1 VHTVTW
7 SSLTEAALRD
17 VAEVVPTHDAIR
29 VFVVDDH
36 DLFRSGAIKLLR
48 EQGVAV
54 VGEADSGER
63 AVALVPR
70 LAPDVV
76 LMDLHLPGM
85 SGVEATRALSEVAP
99 RTRIVVLTVLAA
111 DEDVLDA
118 LLAGAC
124 GYLLKDATIEQIVE
138 GVDAAMRG
146 ESLLSTRVA
155 GTLVRGVRQHRP
167 PSVGNDAQ
175 LTAREIQ
182 VLDLVAQ
189 GLDNRR
195 IAGSLYISQH
205 TVKNHIASILR
216 KLAVENRIQAAVRA
230 VRGGIF

>member
-1 VHTVTW
+1 VQTVTW
-7 SSLTEAALRD
+7 SSLTEAALSE
-17 VAEVVPTHDAIR
+17 VGEVVPADDAVR

-36 DLFRSGAIKLLR
+36 DLFRGGAVKLLR
-48 EQGVAV
+48 EQGIAV

-76 LMDLHLPGM
+76 LMDLNLPGM
-85 SGVEATRALSEVAP
+85 SGVETTRVLSEIAP
-99 RTRIVVLTVLAA
+99 RSRIVVLTVLAA

-124 GYLLKDATIEQIVE
+124 GYLLKDATIEQIVD
-138 GVDAAMRG
+138 GVEAATRG
-146 ESLLSTRVA
+146 ESLISTRVA
-155 GTLVRGVRQHRP
+155 GTLVRGVRQPTPAHD
-167 PSVGNDAQ
+167 DAQ

-189 GLDNRR
+189 GFDNRR

>member
-1 VHTVTW
+1 VHTATW
-7 SSLTEAALRD
+7 SSLTEAALRG
-17 VAEVVPTHDAIR
+17 VAEVEPGNDAIR

-36 DLFRSGAIKLLR
+36 DLFRGGAVKLLR

-54 VGEADSGER
+54 VGEAASGER

-76 LMDLHLPGM
+76 LMDLNLPGM
-85 SGVEATRALSEVAP
+85 SGVEATRALSELAP
-99 RTRIVVLTVLAA
+99 RSRIVVLTVLAA

-138 GVDAAMRG
+138 GVEAATRG
-146 ESLLSTRVA
+146 ESLISSRVA
-155 GTLVRGVRQHRP
+155 GTLVRGVREYRP
-167 PSVGNDAQ
+167 PPAGIDAQ
-175 LTAREIQ
+175 LTAREIE
-182 VLDLVAQ
+182 VLDLVSQ